1 MLRRWW
7 WVVPAVLLAWPATA
21 HAARPDSLAR
31 FFSAGFDPAKPM
43 RLGVQVAPVWGDHG
57 DYTGRCRF
65 GMPLGTMQASIRT
78 MNRQVAVGRARE
90 NGLSESFGDK
100 LSTEI
105 TNIAGLPTLAARKRI
120 KRDAKKGRRSWGA
133 RASVLCAL
141 GGAMAAGPPLLYDLI
156 VHHHAGADDVA
167 QNGAIGCATGV
178 TAPPLY
184 KWAKAKGFT
193 LEDE

>member
-1 MLRRWW
+1 VGRSRRLHRALPLRD
-7 WVVPAVLLAWPATA
+7 
-21 HAARPDSLAR
+21 AARHD
-31 FFSAGFDPAKPM
+31 AGVDPHHEPP
-43 RLGVQVAPVWGDHG
+43 GG
-57 DYTGRCRF
+57 GR
-65 GMPLGTMQASIRT
+65 P
-78 MNRQVAVGRARE
+78 ARE